1 MHTFL
6 KKKKK
11 IAGFHGGF
19 IFCASMCVRRCVCVY
34 MQSIDRALSPTAGSE
49 VMDEAAERCL
59 NPLTSAGLTESRER
73 IRKQLHAIHPKDS
86 KQRPSLETRATS
98 LIRLQARAE
107 RLRRGGMRGGV
118 VRQDEGMRGR

>member
-1 MHTFL
+1 MGVLFFVHP
-6 KKKKK
+6 
-11 IAGFHGGF
+11 
-19 IFCASMCVRRCVCVY
+19 CVFADVCVC

-73 IRKQLHAIHPKDS
+73 IRKQLHAIHPKDR
-86 KQRPSLETRATS
+86 KQRPSLQTRATS

-107 RLRRGGMRGGV
+107 RRRRGGMRGGV
-118 VRQDEGMRGR
+118 VQQDEGMRGR